1 MDAIDYYNKYA
12 AKVFEETVEEE
23 VTEEIR
29 DAFLAQL
36 EEGDAILDLG
46 CGSGRDSLDF
56 YERGYDV
63 TPLDGA
69 EEMCRLAEVHTDLEV
84 LCERYEDMDFD
95 DAFDGIWAR
104 EAFIHV
110 PKDEIGAILDK
121 VRNALTKKG
130 VFYTCVCE
138 GEFEGFSGELYF
150 SDYEKKELKEL
161 LDQHGFQVIETWRTR
176 DEEIRRGYE
185 GDGWIHVLARRQ

>member
-12 AKVFEETVEEE
+12 AKIFEETVEEE
-23 VTEEIR
+23 VEEEFR
-29 DAFLAQL
+29 DEFLSYL

-63 TPLDGA
+63 TPLDGS

-95 DAFDGIWAR
+95 DAFEGVWAR
-104 EAFIHV
+104 AAFIHV
-110 PKDEIGAILDK
+110 PKEEMRDILAK
-121 VRNALTKKG
+121 VKNALTNNG
-130 VFYTCVCE
+130 VFYTSVCE
-138 GEFEGFSGELYF
+138 GEFEGISGELYF
-150 SDYEKKELKEL
+150 TDYEKEEIKDL
-161 LDQHGFQVIETWRTR
+161 LEECGFQILNVWEVR

-185 GDGWIHVLARRQ
+185 GNGWIHVLARKK

>member
-12 AKVFEETVEEE
+12 AKIFEETVEDE

-29 DAFLAQL
+29 EAFLAQL

-84 LCERYEDMDFD
+84 LCEKYEDMDFD
-95 DAFDGIWAR
+95 DAFEGVWAR

-110 PKDEIGAILDK
+110 PKDEMGAILDK
-121 VRNALTKKG
+121 VRDALTKKG

-150 SDYEKKELKEL
+150 SDYEKKELKDL
-161 LDQHGFQVIETWRTR
+161 LEAHGFQVMETWRTR

-185 GDGWIHVLARRQ
+185 GDGWLHVLARRQ

>member
-12 AKVFEETVEEE
+12 AKIFEETVEEE
-23 VTEEIR
+23 VEEEFR
-29 DAFLAQL
+29 DEFLSYL

-63 TPLDGA
+63 TPLDGS

-95 DAFDGIWAR
+95 DAFEGVWAR
-104 EAFIHV
+104 AAFIHV
-110 PKDEIGAILDK
+110 PKEVIRDILAK
-121 VRNALTKKG
+121 VKNALTKNG
-130 VFYTCVCE
+130 VFYTSVCE
-138 GEFEGFSGELYF
+138 GEFEGISGELYF
-150 SDYEKKELKEL
+150 TDYEKEEIKDL
-161 LDQHGFQVIETWRTR
+161 LEECGFQILNVWEVR

-185 GDGWIHVLARRQ
+185 GNGWIHVLARKK

>member
-12 AKVFEETVEEE
+12 AKIFEETVEEE
-23 VTEEIR
+23 VSEKFR
-29 DAFLAQL
+29 DEFLSYL
-36 EEGDAILDLG
+36 DEGDAILDLG

-84 LCERYEDMDFD
+84 LCEKYEDMDFD
-95 DAFDGIWAR
+95 DAFEGVWAR
-104 EAFIHV
+104 EAFIRV
-110 PKDEIGAILDK
+110 PKDEIRGILLK
-121 VRNALTKKG
+121 VRNSLTKNG
-130 VFYTCVCE
+130 VFYTSVSE

-150 SDYEKKELKEL
+150 TDYEKSELEEL
-161 LDQHGFQVIETWRTR
+161 LEDCGFRVLDIWEVR
-176 DEEIRRGYE
+176 DDEIRRGYE
-185 GDGWIHVLARRQ
+185 GNGWLHVLAQKK

>member
-12 AKVFEETVEEE
+12 AKIFEETVEEE
-23 VTEEIR
+23 VSEKFR
-29 DAFLAQL
+29 DEFLSYL
-36 EEGDAILDLG
+36 DEGDAILDLG

-63 TPLDGA
+63 TPLDGS

-84 LCERYEDMDFD
+84 LCEKYEDMDFD
-95 DAFDGIWAR
+95 DAFEGVWAR

-110 PKDEIGAILDK
+110 PKDEIRGILLK
-121 VRNALTKKG
+121 VRNSLTKNG
-130 VFYTCVCE
+130 VFYTSVSE

-150 SDYEKKELKEL
+150 TDYEKSELEEL
-161 LDQHGFQVIETWRTR
+161 LEDCGFRVLDIWEVR
-176 DEEIRRGYE
+176 DDEIRRGYE
-185 GDGWIHVLARRQ
+185 GNGWLHVLAQKK

>member
-104 EAFIHV
+104 AAFIHV
-110 PKDEIGAILDK
+110 PKNEIGAILDK
-121 VRNALTKKG
+121 VRDALTKKG

-161 LDQHGFQVIETWRTR
+161 LTEHGFQVIETWRTR
-176 DEEIRRGYE
+176 DDEIRRGYE
-185 GDGWIHVLARRQ
+185 GSGWIHILARRQ

>member
-12 AKVFEETVEEE
+12 AKIFEETVEEE
-23 VTEEIR
+23 VSEKFR
-29 DAFLAQL
+29 DEFRSYL

-63 TPLDGA
+63 TPLDGS

-84 LCERYEDMDFD
+84 LCEKYEDMDFD
-95 DAFDGIWAR
+95 DAFEGVWAR

-110 PKDEIGAILDK
+110 PKDEIRGILLK
-121 VRNALTKKG
+121 VRNSLTKNG
-130 VFYTCVCE
+130 VFYTSVSE

-150 SDYEKKELKEL
+150 TDYEKSELEEL
-161 LDQHGFQVIETWRTR
+161 LEDCGFRVLDIWEVR
-176 DEEIRRGYE
+176 DDEIRRGYE
-185 GDGWIHVLARRQ
+185 GNGWLHVLAQKK